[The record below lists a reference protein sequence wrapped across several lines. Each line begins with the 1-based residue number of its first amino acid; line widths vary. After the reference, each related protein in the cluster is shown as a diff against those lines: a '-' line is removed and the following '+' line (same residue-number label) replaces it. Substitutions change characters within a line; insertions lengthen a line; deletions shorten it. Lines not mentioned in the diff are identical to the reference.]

1 MADNKDELKGITQK
15 VGELIKAK
23 RIQKELTVAQLSKI
37 SGISTAVIT
46 DLETGKNKIPN
57 LLSFVRLAKELGLEK
72 EFTQLIFPSMTDNN
86 GTNEDGVKRIET
98 FLLNYVSPSLARNIA
113 ETVYVMGSIEKMRNQ
128 LPDKNDSVPLED
140 LFSRYCHINNIC
152 K

>member
-1 MADNKDELKGITQK
+1 MEWSRLFP
-15 VGELIKAK
+15 L
-23 RIQKELTVAQLSKI
+23 LFL
-37 SGISTAVIT
+37 
-46 DLETGKNKIPN
+46 LETEEP
-57 LLSFVRLAKELGLEK
+57 
-72 EFTQLIFPSMTDNN
+72 N

-140 LFSRYCHINNIC
+140 LFSRDCHINNIC